1 MRADYF
7 DDFDKARGSITAK
20 LSLILN
26 TLVLVST
33 DRVYIKSED
42 ENNNKEGLKMKKHV
56 LAVLIGSSI
65 LLTACGGGDGGEST
79 YVIDDGVP
87 KNNIVA
93 PVVKTTGYTDAS
105 QTADNLLASVSSHKL
120 LMTYKMLGVNGKE
133 TQATALVFTPKT
145 VKPAGGWPIVAW
157 AHGTTGVADMCAP
170 SQQGLKGNE
179 YLIQGLLAAGYA
191 VVAPDYEG
199 LGEPSGREPH
209 PFLNLKSEAFSIT
222 DAVVAARNYLGNTTE
237 NRWLVV
243 GHSQGGQAALGAAQ
257 YASRAQLNYK
267 GAIAVAPASFLGSVL
282 TLGEGSTKNM
292 TDPTEIIKTLAS
304 LDTFT
309 SLITAGLKNQYPNL
323 QYNQVF
329 KSPTD
334 LIAAKAESLCSDKL
348 GDALGGAMGQ
358 YFQLNMNLTNY
369 PRTQTDFMTN
379 VPEVKDFLVNGS
391 QPLKTVIK
399 TPIIIYQGTLDPTVP
414 RQVTDTL
421 VKSAP
426 AGTTISYKTDDA
438 LPETSKWDHITAYSL
453 NLGNIVKDVQSLMPI
468 Q

>member
-1 MRADYF
+1 
-7 DDFDKARGSITAK
+7 
-20 LSLILN
+20 
-26 TLVLVST
+26 
-33 DRVYIKSED
+33 
-42 ENNNKEGLKMKKHV
+42 MKKHI
-56 LAVLIGSSI
+56 LAVLMGSSI
-65 LLTACGGGDGGEST
+65 LLTACGGGDGGEAV
-79 YVIDDGVP
+79 YIIDNGIP
-87 KNNIVA
+87 KNNIES
-93 PVVKTTGYTDAS
+93 PVVKTVGYTDANP
-105 QTADNLLASVSSHKL
+105 TADNALAIVSSDKS

-145 VKPAGGWPIVAW
+145 AKPAGGWPIVAW

-179 YLIQGLLAAGYA
+179 YLIQALLAAGYA

-222 DAVVAARNYLGNTTE
+222 DAVVAARNYFGNTTE

-257 YASRAQLNYK
+257 YESRAKLSYK

-282 TLGEGSTKNM
+282 SIGEDAAKQM
-292 TDPTEIIKTLAS
+292 TDPTAQITTLAS

-309 SLITAGLKNQYPNL
+309 SLIVAGIKNQYPNL

-334 LIAAKAESLCSDKL
+334 LIAAQAETLCSDKL
-348 GDALGGAMGQ
+348 GDALGGAMGKYLQ
-358 YFQLNMNLTNY
+358 QNMSLANY
-369 PRTQTDFMTN
+369 PRTQANFMTDI
-379 VPEVKDFLVNGS
+379 PEVKDFLVNGS
-391 QPLKTVIK
+391 QPLKTAIK

-414 RQVTDTL
+414 RQVTDAL

-426 AGTTISYKTDDA
+426 QGTTISYKTDDA
-438 LPETSKWDHITAYSL
+438 LPMAAKWDHITAYSE